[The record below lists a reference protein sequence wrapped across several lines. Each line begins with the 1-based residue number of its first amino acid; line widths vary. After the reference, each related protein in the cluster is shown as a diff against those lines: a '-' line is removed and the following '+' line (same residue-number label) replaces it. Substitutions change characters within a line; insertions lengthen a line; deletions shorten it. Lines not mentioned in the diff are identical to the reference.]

1 MFKRKETRAFLYS
14 ICLFCIVIFICR
26 FSAVNIKA
34 DDTIGRAEWLH
45 RLTETFV
52 MTVDED
58 NYPDNYF
65 SDLDSGSEYYRD
77 VMVAVEFGVV
87 DIEAGE
93 AVEPEKP
100 VTREFAAHTLNYCLG
115 YQLEGEPE
123 NKHYTF
129 SDASQCQF
137 PDDAQI
143 SVDHE
148 WLSLVN
154 GKFLPEQNVTAAEV
168 ENMLSGAANIIKTTI
183 IDENADSN
191 YVFAENVVVFPKGT
205 DVSINENDVVT
216 VSSAKAI
223 REGDTFVVYP
233 ADLPCLFRARSVESN
248 GDGNMVITTEEA
260 DEESAVVSIDSEGIA
275 DVDLSQFESA
285 ENVNAEYIR
294 TAAQARD
301 ASQAYG
307 IEVGKDSVVA
317 DTSISLGNG
326 AKVKLAMNLSG
337 LRLSHDIKTLRR
349 YYYVSLEGN
358 MNATGTLVSD
368 AAKMALAS
376 KSVTLG
382 SVRVAG
388 VGKISITAEITAE
401 GKIIVQYNGGFQTG
415 FQSEQ
420 GKFRLLCK
428 FHKKNFSS
436 SVEAEASIAL
446 KASAGID
453 LIVVKGSLYMQA
465 GINAKMTSDDYN
477 DGKAPR
483 NCTHIAA
490 WLSADGGAK
499 VTVGI
504 GLLKKDLF
512 NKHTDIFVYKNSP
525 VRLAYHFED
534 RISVSACTRGKDYKY
549 FTDALSRYGSCSY
562 GDASSSETGAD
573 GKPYTIYTY
582 TLDEDENA
590 TITGYRGNVSVLSI
604 PETLDGYQV
613 TAIGKDA
620 FKKNTLLGVIT
631 IPNAVISIGSAA
643 FAECSNL
650 SYVVLPK
657 GLQAMG
663 AFAFYNCDQLTE
675 IEIPKSLKE
684 TTNDYYPDY
693 HYGYVDGPFYGCDG
707 LKKIVFEEG
716 TTKVANGLFAYC
728 LGIEEITIPDTVTM
742 IGNNAFGDCVSLRT
756 VRFGTGVTEIDKNA
770 FIRDKQIAE
779 ITMTDSITKVAS
791 GVFAECEGLNKV
803 TLSKALQTM
812 GAFAFYNCDQLTEIE
827 IPKSLKETTNDY
839 YPDYHYGYVDGPFY
853 GCDGLKKIIFE
864 EGVAKVANGLFAY
877 CPGIEEITIPD
888 TVTMIGN
895 NAFGDCV
902 SLRTVRFG
910 TGVTEIDKNAF
921 IRDKQIAEITMTD
934 SITKVASGVF
944 AECEGLNKV
953 TLSKALQTMG
963 AFAFYNCDQL
973 TEIEIPKSLKE
984 TTNDYYPGYH
994 YGYVNGPFYGC
1005 DGLKNVTFETGTLK
1019 VANGLFAYCTGIENI
1034 TIPDTV
1040 EQVENVAFYSCT
1052 LLKKVSMADSVKALG
1067 SSVFNGCSS
1076 LSEINLSKQIT
1087 HIPNEAFREC
1097 AALETVVIPEGV
1109 TRIGDHAFRNAGV
1122 KAIELPTAME
1132 WIGESAFEGAH
1143 VEQVIIKDA
1152 PANIRKSAF
1161 RNCASLSKVELGKK
1175 VKEIGEYVFDNCDA
1189 MTDISLPDSVSVL
1202 GRNTFSASELLK
1214 NVSLG
1219 NGITKIPERA
1229 FYECP
1234 SLESIVLPYRVNTI
1248 DNEAFVNCTSLKEL
1262 TIPRKTTQIADTI
1275 LSYPAQMTIYGVA
1288 GTYAEDYAGS
1298 KNMKFVGREIPAEE
1312 VVLSPA
1318 ELTLNNGSTG
1328 ALELSIVPNNF
1339 TDEVVWRSTNEDV
1352 ATVTDTGIVEA
1363 KGIGT
1368 AAVNV
1373 TVGGLSAVCNVTVM
1387 QPVTAIY
1394 LSEDSLTMNALE
1406 THTLTADVSPETADN
1421 KAIEWSSSDEKV
1433 VTVDQ
1438 NGLLTAVAK
1447 GTAAI
1452 TAKALDGSGKE
1463 GSCSVTVRNNA
1474 YVVQSPSELESEH
1487 NYSNG
1492 CSDFWIYT
1500 LAGAESLDVTF
1511 HENTNIE
1518 EGFDYLYIYTGD
1530 GTEVGKYTG
1539 TALAGQTVT
1548 VAGDTVRI
1556 QLVSDDAGNAWGF
1569 KVAQIRN
1576 SSGEQIKIP
1585 QKITGTDIYTKSTEE
1600 SQFKLDAV
1608 LVEGDGVLSYASDN
1622 EDVAAV
1628 SEDGTITI
1636 KGAGTAV
1643 ITVTSSETELY
1654 QEAIKEIML
1663 IVSSPDDH
1671 LHVLGQPEFVWT
1683 NDTASASLTCTECN
1697 MSVTLK
1703 TQVETNRIEPTC
1715 TQEGILSYMASVTVD
1730 GNVYS
1735 DKKEEIIPASGH
1747 TGGTADC
1754 GTQAVCDACSQM
1766 YGELNPEN
1774 HTGDTEIRDAI
1785 DASCITVG
1793 YSGDVYCTKCG
1804 RIIASGTELP
1814 VTGHQFGSWTVVKAA
1829 TYTAF
1834 GEEERSC
1841 SVCAEKETRTIEK
1854 LVRRSIRVKSIKI
1867 TGIASKIA
1875 AGKKIKL
1882 TASVSPANA
1891 SNKKITWKTSNIKV
1905 ASVNANGV
1913 VTLKKNSGGKRVT
1926 ITATAKDGS
1935 KVTAR
1940 YTIISMKGSVK
1951 AVKISGKKTVK
1962 AGKTLKLKGKVTASK
1977 GANKKLKWS
1986 SSNKKYAT
1994 VSSSGKVKA
2003 LKAGKRKKVK
2013 ITAAAM
2019 DGSGK
2024 KSSITIKIK

>member
-233 ADLPCLFRARSVESN
+233 ADLPCLFRAKSVESN

-839 YPDYHYGYVDGPFY
+839 YP
-853 GCDGLKKIIFE
+853 
-864 EGVAKVANGLFAY
+864 
-877 CPGIEEITIPD
+877 
-888 TVTMIGN
+888 
-895 NAFGDCV
+895 
-902 SLRTVRFG
+902 
-910 TGVTEIDKNAF
+910 
-921 IRDKQIAEITMTD
+921 
-934 SITKVASGVF
+934 
-944 AECEGLNKV
+944 
-953 TLSKALQTMG
+953 
-963 AFAFYNCDQL
+963 
-973 TEIEIPKSLKE
+973 
-984 TTNDYYPGYH
+984 GYH

-1097 AALETVVIPEGV
+1097 AALETLVIPEGV

-1452 TAKALDGSGKE
+1452 IAKALDGSGKE

>member
-233 ADLPCLFRARSVESN
+233 ADLPCLFRAKSVESN

-657 GLQAMG
+657 GLQTMG

-728 LGIEEITIPDTVTM
+728 LGM
-742 IGNNAFGDCVSLRT
+742 
-756 VRFGTGVTEIDKNA
+756 
-770 FIRDKQIAE
+770 
-779 ITMTDSITKVAS
+779 
-791 GVFAECEGLNKV
+791 
-803 TLSKALQTM
+803 
-812 GAFAFYNCDQLTEIE
+812 
-827 IPKSLKETTNDY
+827 
-839 YPDYHYGYVDGPFY
+839 
-853 GCDGLKKIIFE
+853 
-864 EGVAKVANGLFAY
+864 
-877 CPGIEEITIPD
+877 EEITIPD

-1052 LLKKVSMADSVKALG
+1052 LLKKVSMADSVKVLG
-1067 SSVFNGCSS
+1067 LSVFNGCSS

-1097 AALETVVIPEGV
+1097 AALETLVIPEGV

>member
-233 ADLPCLFRARSVESN
+233 ADLPCLFRAKSVESN

-657 GLQAMG
+657 GLQTMG

-728 LGIEEITIPDTVTM
+728 LGMEEITIPDTVTM

-791 GVFAECEGLNKV
+791 GA
-803 TLSKALQTM
+803 
-812 GAFAFYNCDQLTEIE
+812 
-827 IPKSLKETTNDY
+827 
-839 YPDYHYGYVDGPFY
+839 
-853 GCDGLKKIIFE
+853 
-864 EGVAKVANGLFAY
+864 
-877 CPGIEEITIPD
+877 
-888 TVTMIGN
+888 
-895 NAFGDCV
+895 
-902 SLRTVRFG
+902 
-910 TGVTEIDKNAF
+910 
-921 IRDKQIAEITMTD
+921 
-934 SITKVASGVF
+934 F

-1052 LLKKVSMADSVKALG
+1052 LLKKVSMADSVKVLG
-1067 SSVFNGCSS
+1067 LSVFNGCSS

-1097 AALETVVIPEGV
+1097 AALETLVIPEGV

>member
-148 WLSLVN
+148 CLSLVN

-233 ADLPCLFRARSVESN
+233 ADLPCLFRAKSVESN

-477 DGKAPR
+477 DEKAPR

-657 GLQAMG
+657 GLQTMG

-728 LGIEEITIPDTVTM
+728 L
-742 IGNNAFGDCVSLRT
+742 
-756 VRFGTGVTEIDKNA
+756 
-770 FIRDKQIAE
+770 
-779 ITMTDSITKVAS
+779 
-791 GVFAECEGLNKV
+791 
-803 TLSKALQTM
+803 
-812 GAFAFYNCDQLTEIE
+812 
-827 IPKSLKETTNDY
+827 
-839 YPDYHYGYVDGPFY
+839 
-853 GCDGLKKIIFE
+853 
-864 EGVAKVANGLFAY
+864 
-877 CPGIEEITIPD
+877 GIEEITIPD

-1067 SSVFNGCSS
+1067 LSVFNGCSS

-1097 AALETVVIPEGV
+1097 AALETLVIPEGV

>member
-233 ADLPCLFRARSVESN
+233 ADLPCLFRAKSVESN

-657 GLQAMG
+657 GLQTMG

-728 LGIEEITIPDTVTM
+728 LGMEEITIPDTVTM

-791 GVFAECEGLNKV
+791 GA
-803 TLSKALQTM
+803 
-812 GAFAFYNCDQLTEIE
+812 
-827 IPKSLKETTNDY
+827 
-839 YPDYHYGYVDGPFY
+839 
-853 GCDGLKKIIFE
+853 
-864 EGVAKVANGLFAY
+864 
-877 CPGIEEITIPD
+877 
-888 TVTMIGN
+888 
-895 NAFGDCV
+895 
-902 SLRTVRFG
+902 
-910 TGVTEIDKNAF
+910 
-921 IRDKQIAEITMTD
+921 
-934 SITKVASGVF
+934 F

-1248 DNEAFVNCTSLKEL
+1248 NNEAFVNCTSLKEL

-1312 VVLSPA
+1312 MVLSPA

-1339 TDEVVWRSTNEDV
+1339 TDEVVWRSTNENV

-1368 AAVNV
+1368 AAINV

-1452 TAKALDGSGKE
+1452 IAKALDGSGKE

>member
-233 ADLPCLFRARSVESN
+233 ADLPCLFRAKSVESN

-657 GLQAMG
+657 GLQTMG

-728 LGIEEITIPDTVTM
+728 LGMEEITIPDTVTM

-791 GVFAECEGLNKV
+791 GA
-803 TLSKALQTM
+803 
-812 GAFAFYNCDQLTEIE
+812 
-827 IPKSLKETTNDY
+827 
-839 YPDYHYGYVDGPFY
+839 
-853 GCDGLKKIIFE
+853 
-864 EGVAKVANGLFAY
+864 
-877 CPGIEEITIPD
+877 
-888 TVTMIGN
+888 
-895 NAFGDCV
+895 
-902 SLRTVRFG
+902 
-910 TGVTEIDKNAF
+910 
-921 IRDKQIAEITMTD
+921 
-934 SITKVASGVF
+934 F

-1067 SSVFNGCSS
+1067 LSVFNGCSS

-1097 AALETVVIPEGV
+1097 AALETLVIPEGV